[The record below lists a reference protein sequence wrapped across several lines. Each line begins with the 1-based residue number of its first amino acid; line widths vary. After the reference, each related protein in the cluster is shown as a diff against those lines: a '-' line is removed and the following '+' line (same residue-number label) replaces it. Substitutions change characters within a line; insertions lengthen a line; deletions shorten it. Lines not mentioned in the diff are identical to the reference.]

1 MVARVAAR
9 AAAEAAEATAV
20 PATSQQEVAGG
31 QRPDANISCLLLPS
45 VRSSRQP
52 TVPPEDSKR
61 GFDYQENKDH
71 AKMTYSRID
80 LLKRDPSFLQL
91 TQKAMQCEQ
100 A

>member
-1 MVARVAAR
+1 M
-9 AAAEAAEATAV
+9 
-20 PATSQQEVAGG
+20 
-31 QRPDANISCLLLPS
+31 
-45 VRSSRQP
+45 
-52 TVPPEDSKR
+52 R